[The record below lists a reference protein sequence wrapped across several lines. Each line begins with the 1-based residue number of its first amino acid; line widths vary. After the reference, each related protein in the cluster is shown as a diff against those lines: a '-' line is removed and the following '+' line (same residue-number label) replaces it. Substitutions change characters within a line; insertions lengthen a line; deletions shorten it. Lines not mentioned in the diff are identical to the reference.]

1 MNISENAVSLLAARS
16 YRGVGP
22 GWINE
27 HLADRPAAEEIV
39 RRLAAKAPDATGADF
54 AVRCAQVR
62 RARPAGATVAAGAER
77 PRDFYVF

>member
-39 RRLAAKAPDATGADF
+39 RRLAAKAPDAKNRLWWETLSETRSRTRQAL
-54 AVRCAQVR
+54 RL
-62 RARPAGATVAAGAER
+62 TSS
-77 PRDFYVF
+77 